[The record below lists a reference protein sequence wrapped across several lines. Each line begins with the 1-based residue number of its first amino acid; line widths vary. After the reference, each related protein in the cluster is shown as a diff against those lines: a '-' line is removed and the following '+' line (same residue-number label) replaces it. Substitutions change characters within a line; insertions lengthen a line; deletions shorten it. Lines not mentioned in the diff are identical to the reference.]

1 MEKKYKYTKTTV
13 SSVKYHFVFC
23 PRYRRKI
30 FNIPGFK
37 ERFKELVSEACE
49 EHGIEIINLS
59 CGDDYVYIYVSVFPS
74 MSTRDIMNCIK
85 SCTTVTLRKEFEQL
99 KAMPN
104 LWTRNYFV
112 TTESGVDQET
122 IQWYVNSQKKRP

>member
-1 MEKKYKYTKTTV
+1 MKKDYKFTKTTV
-13 SSVKYHFVFC
+13 SSIKYHLVFC

-30 FNIPGFK
+30 FNIPGF
-37 ERFKELVSEACE
+37 ERRFKELVSAACE
-49 EHGIEIINLS
+49 EQEIEILDME
-59 CGDDYVYIYVSVFPS
+59 CGEDYVYIYVSVIPAIS
-74 MSTRDIMNCIK
+74 IRDIMNCIK

-112 TTESGVDQET
+112 TTENRIDHET
-122 IQWYVNSQKKRP
+122 IQWYVNSQKNRP